1 MSISS
6 KDFESDEIRPML
18 EQVVKGAKSTLAML
32 VVERETTAA
41 ALAQL
46 DGEEFDH
53 YQNTLQMYESE
64 ILFNRTKLA
73 VAEAEL
79 KSLT

>member
-1 MSISS
+1 MAISS
-6 KDFESDEIRPML
+6 KDFESDEVRRML
-18 EQVVKGAKSTLAML
+18 EQVIRGTKSTLAML
-32 VVERETTAA
+32 VVERETTTA

-53 YQNTLQMYESE
+53 YQNTLKMYENE